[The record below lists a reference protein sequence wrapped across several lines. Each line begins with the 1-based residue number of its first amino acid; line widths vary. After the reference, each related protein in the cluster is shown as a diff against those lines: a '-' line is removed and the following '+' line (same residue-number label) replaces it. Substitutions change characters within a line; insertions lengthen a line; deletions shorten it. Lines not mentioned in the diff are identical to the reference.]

1 MTYLPWLSRLK
12 SGIVTALVLVR
23 AIAQVQFLAQKLAHA
38 IGVEKKKNTQ
48 RLLVK
53 MYK

>member
-38 IGVEKKKNTQ
+38 IGVEKKKKKYAKAFGKN
-48 RLLVK
+48 V
-53 MYK
+53 